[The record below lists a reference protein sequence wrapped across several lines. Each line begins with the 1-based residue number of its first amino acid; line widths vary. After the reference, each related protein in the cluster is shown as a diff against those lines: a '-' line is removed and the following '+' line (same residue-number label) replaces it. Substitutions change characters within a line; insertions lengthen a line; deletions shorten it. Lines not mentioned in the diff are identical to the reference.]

1 MEGVPSRAIM
11 REYELTLVFSPD
23 IPDEDIPGE
32 IDKVA
37 QLVIQKG
44 GATTAEADR
53 WGRRKL
59 AYPIKKS
66 VEGNYVVS
74 HFKLPANQTV
84 ELERKLES
92 SEGILRHL
100 LISLGD

>member
-1 MEGVPSRAIM
+1 M
-11 REYELTLVFSPD
+11 REYELTVVFSPD

-37 QLVIQKG
+37 QLIAQKG
-44 GATTAEADR
+44 GVITADVDR

-59 AYPIKKS
+59 AYPIKKF
-66 VEGNYVVS
+66 VEGNYVLS
-74 HFKLPANQTV
+74 HFKLPSNQTV
-84 ELERKLES
+84 ELERKLQS

-100 LISLGD
+100 LVSLGD